1 MDITQT
7 LAQIGRQNLA
17 AISGFRHS
25 VQDGCLILP
34 VSHGYSV
41 SVELDEASDTY
52 NVRRVFTRGGRHWL
66 KGEARYVHAEQLSET
81 CYRASCFYDEW
92 DES

>member
-7 LAQIGRQNLA
+7 LAQIGRQNLM

-25 VQDGCLILP
+25 VEDGRLILP

-41 SVELDEASDTY
+41 SVELENDTY
-52 NVRRVFTRGGRHWL
+52 NVRRLFKRGGRVWV
-66 KGEARYVHAEQLSET
+66 KGEARGVYAEQLSET

-92 DES
+92 NES

>member
-7 LAQIGRQNLA
+7 LAQIGRQNLM

-41 SVELDEASDTY
+41 AVELDEVRDTY
-52 NVRRVFTRGGRHWL
+52 NVRRVFTRGSRSWV
-66 KGEARYVHAEQLSET
+66 KGEARDVHAEQLSET
-81 CYRASCFYDEW
+81 CYRASCFYDLW
-92 DES
+92 DEA